1 MSTQLSDN
9 VRNSSAKAE
18 ILKRIA
24 AAQKQAG
31 LSSSVEIPRE
41 YQTTGTLNAEELR
54 EMLIDRLED
63 YKAAVHVTT
72 EEELAST
79 IAGILR
85 DKGCRSVVYAPGM
98 DASLLDSFDGEASP
112 DDASSDPRQLDAV
125 DAVVTESHVTSA
137 QTGTIVLESGE
148 LCGRRALTLVPD
160 RHVCIVRADQIVYG
174 VPEMV
179 SRINPERPATWIS
192 GPSATSDIE
201 LSRVEG
207 VHGPRDLIVVI
218 VK

>member
-1 MSTQLSDN
+1 MTT
-9 VRNSSAKAE
+9 AKEE
-18 ILKRIA
+18 ILNRIS

-31 LSSSVEIPRE
+31 LPDHVEIPRE
-41 YQTTGTLNAEELR
+41 YQKEGTLNEDELR
-54 EMLIDRLED
+54 EMLVDRLED
-63 YKAAVHVTT
+63 YKADVHVTD
-72 EEELAST
+72 ESGLNST
-79 IAGILR
+79 LVDILKER
-85 DKGCRSVVYAPGM
+85 GCSNVVYAPGM
-98 DASLLDSFDGEASP
+98 DAGLLDGFEGTTTP
-112 DDASSDPRQLDAV
+112 DDNAKDPRELDAV

-137 QTGTIVLESGE
+137 QTGTIVLESNE
-148 LCGRRALTLVPD
+148 TCGRRALTLVPD
-160 RHVCIVRADQIVYG
+160 RHVCIVRKDQIVYG

-179 SRINPERPATWIS
+179 SRMNPERPATWIS

>member
-1 MSTQLSDN
+1 MTT
-9 VRNSSAKAE
+9 AKEE
-18 ILKRIA
+18 ILNRIS

-31 LSSSVEIPRE
+31 LPDHVDIPRE
-41 YQTTGTLNAEELR
+41 YQKEGTLNSDELR
-54 EMLIDRLED
+54 EMLVGRLED
-63 YKAAVHVTT
+63 YKADVHVTD
-72 EEELAST
+72 ESGLNST
-79 IAGILR
+79 LVDILKER
-85 DKGCRSVVYAPGM
+85 GCSNVVYAPGM
-98 DASLLDSFDGEASP
+98 DAGLLAGFEGTITP
-112 DDASSDPRQLDAV
+112 DDNAKDPRELDAV

-137 QTGTIVLESGE
+137 QTGTIVLESNE
-148 LCGRRALTLVPD
+148 TCGRRALTLVPD
-160 RHVCIVRADQIVYG
+160 RHVCIVRKDQIVYG

>member
-1 MSTQLSDN
+1 MTT
-9 VRNSSAKAE
+9 AKEE
-18 ILKRIA
+18 ILNRIS

-31 LSSSVEIPRE
+31 LPDHVDIPRE
-41 YQTTGTLNAEELR
+41 YQKEGTLNEDELR
-54 EMLIDRLED
+54 DMLVDRLED
-63 YKAAVHVTT
+63 YKADVHVTD
-72 EEELAST
+72 ESGLNST
-79 IAGILR
+79 LVGILKER
-85 DKGCRSVVYAPGM
+85 GCSNVVYAPGM
-98 DASLLDSFDGEASP
+98 DAGLLDGFEGTITP
-112 DDASSDPRQLDAV
+112 DDNAKDPRELDAV

-137 QTGTIVLESGE
+137 QTGTIVLESNE
-148 LCGRRALTLVPD
+148 TCGRRALTLVPD
-160 RHVCIVRADQIVYG
+160 RHVCIVRKDQIVYG

-179 SRINPERPATWIS
+179 SRMNPERPATWIS

>member
-1 MSTQLSDN
+1 MTT
-9 VRNSSAKAE
+9 AKEE
-18 ILKRIA
+18 ILNRIA

-31 LSSSVEIPRE
+31 LPDHVDIPRE
-41 YQTTGTLNAEELR
+41 YQKEGTLNEEELR
-54 EMLIDRLED
+54 EMLVDRLED
-63 YKAAVHVTT
+63 YKADVHVTD
-72 EEELAST
+72 ESGLNST
-79 IAGILR
+79 LVDILKER
-85 DKGCRSVVYAPGM
+85 GCSNVVYAPGM
-98 DASLLDSFDGEASP
+98 DAGLLDGFEGTITP
-112 DDASSDPRQLDAV
+112 DDNAKDPRELDAV

-137 QTGTIVLESGE
+137 QTGTIVLESNE
-148 LCGRRALTLVPD
+148 TCGRRALTLVPD
-160 RHVCIVRADQIVYG
+160 RHVCIVCKDQIVYG

>member
-1 MSTQLSDN
+1 MTT
-9 VRNSSAKAE
+9 AKKE
-18 ILKRIA
+18 ILNRIV

-31 LSSSVEIPRE
+31 LPDHVDIPRE
-41 YQTTGTLNAEELR
+41 YQKEGTLNEDELR
-54 EMLIDRLED
+54 EMLVGRLED
-63 YKAAVHVTT
+63 YKADVHVTD
-72 EEELAST
+72 EAGLNST
-79 IAGILR
+79 LVDILKER
-85 DKGCRSVVYAPGM
+85 GCSNVVYAPGM
-98 DASLLDSFDGEASP
+98 DAGLLDGFEGTITP
-112 DDASSDPRQLDAV
+112 DDNAKDPRELDAV

-137 QTGTIVLESGE
+137 QTGTIVLESNE
-148 LCGRRALTLVPD
+148 TCGRRALTLVPD
-160 RHVCIVRADQIVYG
+160 RHVCIVRKDQIVYG

>member
-1 MSTQLSDN
+1 MTT
-9 VRNSSAKAE
+9 AKEE
-18 ILKRIA
+18 ILNRIA

-31 LSSSVEIPRE
+31 LPDHVEIPRE
-41 YQTTGTLNAEELR
+41 YQKEGTLNEDELR
-54 EMLIDRLED
+54 EMLVDRLED
-63 YKAAVHVTT
+63 YKADVHVTD
-72 EEELAST
+72 ESGLNS
-79 IAGILR
+79 ILVGILKER
-85 DKGCRSVVYAPGM
+85 GCSNVVYAPGM
-98 DASLLDSFDGEASP
+98 DAGLLDGFEGSITP
-112 DDASSDPRQLDAV
+112 DDNAKDPRELDAV

-137 QTGTIVLESGE
+137 QTGTIVLESNE
-148 LCGRRALTLVPD
+148 TCGRRALTLVPD
-160 RHVCIVRADQIVYG
+160 RHVCIVRKDQIVYG

>member
-1 MSTQLSDN
+1 MTT
-9 VRNSSAKAE
+9 AKEE
-18 ILKRIA
+18 ILNRIS

-31 LSSSVEIPRE
+31 LPDHVDIPRE
-41 YQTTGTLNAEELR
+41 YQKEGTLNEEELR
-54 EMLIDRLED
+54 DMLVDRLED
-63 YKAAVHVTT
+63 YKADVHVTD
-72 EEELAST
+72 ESGLNST
-79 IAGILR
+79 LVGILKER
-85 DKGCRSVVYAPGM
+85 GCSNVVYAPGM
-98 DASLLDSFDGEASP
+98 DAGLLDGFEGTITP
-112 DDASSDPRQLDAV
+112 DDNAKDPRELDAV

-137 QTGTIVLESGE
+137 QTGTIVLESNE
-148 LCGRRALTLVPD
+148 TCGRRALTLVPD
-160 RHVCIVRADQIVYG
+160 RHVCIVRKDQIVYG

-179 SRINPERPATWIS
+179 SRMNPECPATWIS

>member
-1 MSTQLSDN
+1 MTT
-9 VRNSSAKAE
+9 AKEE
-18 ILKRIA
+18 ILNRIS

-31 LSSSVEIPRE
+31 LPEHVNIPRE
-41 YQTTGTLNAEELR
+41 YQKEGTLNEDELR
-54 EMLIDRLED
+54 EMLVDRLED
-63 YKAAVHVTT
+63 YKADVHVTD
-72 EEELAST
+72 ESGLNST
-79 IAGILR
+79 LVDILKER
-85 DKGCRSVVYAPGM
+85 GCSNVVYAPGM
-98 DASLLDSFDGEASP
+98 DAGLLDGFDGTTTP
-112 DDASSDPRQLDAV
+112 DDNAKDPRELDAV

-137 QTGTIVLESGE
+137 QTGTIVLESNE
-148 LCGRRALTLVPD
+148 TCGRRALTLVPD
-160 RHVCIVRADQIVYG
+160 RHLCIVRKDQIVYG

-179 SRINPERPATWIS
+179 SRMNPERPATWIS

>member
-1 MSTQLSDN
+1 MTT
-9 VRNSSAKAE
+9 AKEE
-18 ILKRIA
+18 ILNRIS

-31 LSSSVEIPRE
+31 LPDHVDIPRE
-41 YQTTGTLNAEELR
+41 YQKEGTLNEDELR
-54 EMLIDRLED
+54 EMLVDRLED
-63 YKAAVHVTT
+63 YKADVHITD
-72 EEELAST
+72 ESGLNST
-79 IAGILR
+79 LVGILKER
-85 DKGCRSVVYAPGM
+85 GCSTVVYAPGM
-98 DASLLDSFDGEASP
+98 DAGLLDGFEGIITP
-112 DDASSDPRQLDAV
+112 DDNAKDPRELDAV

-137 QTGTIVLESGE
+137 QTGTIVLESNE
-148 LCGRRALTLVPD
+148 TCGRRALTLVPD
-160 RHVCIVRADQIVYG
+160 RHVCIVRKDQIVYG

-179 SRINPERPATWIS
+179 SRMNPERPATWIS

>member
-1 MSTQLSDN
+1 MTT
-9 VRNSSAKAE
+9 AKEE
-18 ILKRIA
+18 ILNRIS

-31 LSSSVEIPRE
+31 LPDHVDIPRE
-41 YQTTGTLNAEELR
+41 YQKEGTLNEDELR
-54 EMLIDRLED
+54 DMLVDRLED
-63 YKAAVHVTT
+63 YKADVHVTD
-72 EEELAST
+72 ESGLNST
-79 IAGILR
+79 LVDILKER
-85 DKGCRSVVYAPGM
+85 GCSTVVYAPGM
-98 DASLLDSFDGEASP
+98 DAGLLDGFEGTTTP
-112 DDASSDPRQLDAV
+112 DDNAKDPRELDAV

-137 QTGTIVLESGE
+137 QTGTIVLESNE
-148 LCGRRALTLVPD
+148 TCGRRALTLVPD
-160 RHVCIVRADQIVYG
+160 RHVCIVRKDQIVYG

-179 SRINPERPATWIS
+179 SRMNPERPATWIS

>member
-1 MSTQLSDN
+1 MTT
-9 VRNSSAKAE
+9 AKEE
-18 ILKRIA
+18 ILNRIA

-31 LSSSVEIPRE
+31 LPDHVEIPRE
-41 YQTTGTLNAEELR
+41 YQKQGTLNADELR
-54 EMLIDRLED
+54 EMLVGRLED
-63 YKAAVHVTT
+63 YKADVHVTD
-72 EEELAST
+72 ESGLNST
-79 IAGILR
+79 LVGILKER
-85 DKGCRSVVYAPGM
+85 GCSKVVYAPGM
-98 DASLLDSFDGEASP
+98 DAGLLDGFEGTITP
-112 DDASSDPRQLDAV
+112 DDNAKDPRELDAV

-137 QTGTIVLESGE
+137 QTGTIVLESNE
-148 LCGRRALTLVPD
+148 TCGRRALTLVPD
-160 RHVCIVRADQIVYG
+160 RHVCIVRKDQIVYG

-179 SRINPERPATWIS
+179 SRMNPERPATWIS

>member
-1 MSTQLSDN
+1 MTT
-9 VRNSSAKAE
+9 AKEE
-18 ILKRIA
+18 ILNRIS

-31 LSSSVEIPRE
+31 LPDHVDIPRE
-41 YQTTGTLNAEELR
+41 YQKEGTLNEDELR
-54 EMLIDRLED
+54 EMLVDRLED
-63 YKAAVHVTT
+63 YKADVHVTD
-72 EEELAST
+72 ESELNST
-79 IAGILR
+79 LVGILKER
-85 DKGCRSVVYAPGM
+85 GCSNVVYAPGM
-98 DASLLDSFDGEASP
+98 DAGLLDGFEGTVTP
-112 DDASSDPRQLDAV
+112 DDNAKNPRELDAV

-137 QTGTIVLESGE
+137 QTGTIVLESNE
-148 LCGRRALTLVPD
+148 TCGRRALTLVPD
-160 RHVCIVRADQIVYG
+160 RHVCIVRKDQIVYG

-179 SRINPERPATWIS
+179 SRMNPERPATWIS

>member
-1 MSTQLSDN
+1 MTT
-9 VRNSSAKAE
+9 AKEE
-18 ILKRIA
+18 ILNRIA

-31 LSSSVEIPRE
+31 LPDHVDIPRE
-41 YQTTGTLNAEELR
+41 YQKEGTLNEDELR
-54 EMLIDRLED
+54 DMLVDRLED
-63 YKAAVHVTT
+63 YKADVHVTD
-72 EEELAST
+72 ESGLNST
-79 IAGILR
+79 LVDILKER
-85 DKGCRSVVYAPGM
+85 GCSNVVYAPGM
-98 DASLLDSFDGEASP
+98 DAGLLAGFEGTITP
-112 DDASSDPRQLDAV
+112 DDNAKDPRELDAV

-137 QTGTIVLESGE
+137 QTGTIVLESNE
-148 LCGRRALTLVPD
+148 TCGRRALTLVPD
-160 RHVCIVRADQIVYG
+160 RHVCIVRKDQIVYG

>member
-1 MSTQLSDN
+1 MTT
-9 VRNSSAKAE
+9 AKEE
-18 ILKRIA
+18 ILNRIS

-31 LSSSVEIPRE
+31 LPDHVDIPRE
-41 YQTTGTLNAEELR
+41 YQKEGTLNEDELR
-54 EMLIDRLED
+54 EMLVDRLED
-63 YKAAVHVTT
+63 YKADVHVTD
-72 EEELAST
+72 ESGLNST
-79 IAGILR
+79 LVGILKER
-85 DKGCRSVVYAPGM
+85 GCSNVVYAPGM
-98 DASLLDSFDGEASP
+98 DAGLLDGFEGTSTP
-112 DDASSDPRQLDAV
+112 DDNAKDPRELDAV

-137 QTGTIVLESGE
+137 QTGTIVLESNE
-148 LCGRRALTLVPD
+148 TCGRRALTLVPD
-160 RHVCIVRADQIVYG
+160 RHVCIVRKDQIVYG

-179 SRINPERPATWIS
+179 SRMNPERPATWIS

>member
-1 MSTQLSDN
+1 MTT
-9 VRNSSAKAE
+9 AKEE
-18 ILKRIA
+18 ILNRIS

-31 LSSSVEIPRE
+31 LPEHVNIPRE
-41 YQTTGTLNAEELR
+41 YQKEGTLNEDELR
-54 EMLIDRLED
+54 EMLVDRLED
-63 YKAAVHVTT
+63 YKADVHVTD
-72 EEELAST
+72 ESGLNST
-79 IAGILR
+79 LVDILKER
-85 DKGCRSVVYAPGM
+85 GCSNVVYAPGM
-98 DASLLDSFDGEASP
+98 DAGLLDGFDGTTTP
-112 DDASSDPRQLDAV
+112 DDNAKDPRELDAV

-137 QTGTIVLESGE
+137 QTGTIVLESNE
-148 LCGRRALTLVPD
+148 TCGRRALTLVPD
-160 RHVCIVRADQIVYG
+160 RHVCIVRKDQIVYG

-179 SRINPERPATWIS
+179 SRMNPERPATWIS

>member
-1 MSTQLSDN
+1 MTT
-9 VRNSSAKAE
+9 AKEE
-18 ILKRIA
+18 ILNRIA

-31 LSSSVEIPRE
+31 LPDHVDIPRE
-41 YQTTGTLNAEELR
+41 YQKEGTLNEDELR
-54 EMLIDRLED
+54 EMLVGRLED
-63 YKAAVHVTT
+63 YKADVHVTD
-72 EEELAST
+72 EAGLNSALV
-79 IAGILR
+79 GILKER
-85 DKGCRSVVYAPGM
+85 GCSNVVYAPGM
-98 DASLLDSFDGEASP
+98 DAGLLDGFEGTITP
-112 DDASSDPRQLDAV
+112 DDNAKDPRELDAV

-137 QTGTIVLESGE
+137 QTGTIVLESNE
-148 LCGRRALTLVPD
+148 TCGRRALTLVPD
-160 RHVCIVRADQIVYG
+160 RHVCIVRKDQIVYG

>member
-1 MSTQLSDN
+1 MTT
-9 VRNSSAKAE
+9 AKEE
-18 ILKRIA
+18 ILNRIA

-31 LSSSVEIPRE
+31 LPDHIDIPRE
-41 YQTTGTLNAEELR
+41 YQKEGTLNEDELR
-54 EMLIDRLED
+54 EMLVGRLED
-63 YKAAVHVTT
+63 YKADVHVTD
-72 EEELAST
+72 E
-79 IAGILR
+79 AGLNSALVDILKER
-85 DKGCRSVVYAPGM
+85 GCSNVVYAPGM
-98 DASLLDSFDGEASP
+98 DAGLLDGFEGSITP
-112 DDASSDPRQLDAV
+112 DDNAKDPRELDAV

-137 QTGTIVLESGE
+137 QTGTIVLESNE
-148 LCGRRALTLVPD
+148 TCGRRALTLVPD
-160 RHVCIVRADQIVYG
+160 RHVCIVRKDQIVYG